1 MRQIIFFKTKVL
13 ALVLTIAAL
22 AAGQSAWAASTW
34 SVTSSTSSGITTFT
48 ITRSE
53 STAAETVH
61 YRTVSLS
68 AIEGQHF
75 TAVSGT
81 LNFAADE
88 TSKTV
93 SVTERTATGMF
104 QYAAGSGSNGY
115 RPYRNL

>member
-1 MRQIIFFKTKVL
+1 MRQLIFLKTIVL

-53 STAAETVH
+53 SATAETVR

-68 AIEGQHF
+68 ALEGQNF
-75 TAVSGT
+75 NAVSGT

-104 QYAAGSGSNGY
+104 N
-115 RPYRNL
+115 NLANSLSTH

>member
-1 MRQIIFFKTKVL
+1 MIIMRPTTNIIHKVL

-22 AAGQSAWAASTW
+22 AAGHGSAWAASTF
-34 SVTSSTSSGITTFT
+34 SVTSSTSAGITTFT

-53 STAAETVH
+53 NTTAETVH

-68 AIEGQHF
+68 ALEGQHF
-75 TAVSGT
+75 NAVSGT

-93 SVTERTATGMF
+93 SVTERTVTGMF
-104 QYAAGSGSNGY
+104 N
-115 RPYRNL
+115 NLANSLSTH

>member
-1 MRQIIFFKTKVL
+1 M
-13 ALVLTIAAL
+13 
-22 AAGQSAWAASTW
+22 
-34 SVTSSTSSGITTFT
+34 TSSTSAGITTFT

-53 STAAETVH
+53 NTTAETVH

-68 AIEGQHF
+68 ALEGQHF
-75 TAVSGT
+75 NAVSGT

-104 QYAAGSGSNGY
+104 N
-115 RPYRNL
+115 NLANSLSTH

>member
-1 MRQIIFFKTKVL
+1 MRQFIFFKTKVL
-13 ALVLTIAAL
+13 TLVLTIAAL

-34 SVTSSTSSGITTFT
+34 SLTSSTSTGITTFT

-61 YRTVSLS
+61 YRAVSLS
-68 AIEGQHF
+68 ALEGQHF
-75 TAVSGT
+75 NAVSGT

-104 QYAAGSGSNGY
+104 N
-115 RPYRNL
+115 NLANSLSTH